1 MPTQITQIDDKERS
15 RTVLRI
21 EGTLTMDDALLIEKI
36 ASAVHDE
43 SGRAVSVD
51 ISDIHFLDS
60 DSASVLRRL
69 AENSNVR
76 LEGTDVFLQ
85 TAVNE
90 AERNGSEG

>member
-1 MPTQITQIDDKERS
+1 MPTQITQIDDKDRG

-21 EGTLTMDDALLIEKI
+21 EGTLTVDDALLIEKI
-36 ASAVHDE
+36 ASALHEE
-43 SGRAVSVD
+43 SGLTVAID

-69 AENSNVR
+69 AEDWNIR

-85 TAVNE
+85 TAVDE
-90 AERNGSEG
+90 AERNAAES

>member
-1 MPTQITQIDDKERS
+1 MPTQITQIDDKDRG

-36 ASAVHDE
+36 AESIHDE

-69 AENSNVR
+69 AENSNVH

-85 TAVNE
+85 TAVDE
-90 AERNGSEG
+90 AERNGTEG